1 MGYFL
6 RFFLKGIHW
15 FFGFLPWFL
24 PDASL
29 HGICI
34 IRVIRIRF
42 VQEIVEEALGDV
54 ENPEGGRSESI
65 DIQLTFKC
73 NI

>member
-1 MGYFL
+1 MV
-6 RFFLKGIHW
+6 
-15 FFGFLPWFL
+15 L

-29 HGICI
+29 HL
-34 IRVIRIRF
+34 RIRF

-65 DIQLTFKC
+65 DIQLIFKC
-73 NI
+73 SFSSDI